1 MSCLFSCG
9 FSRVAVKESFQKPGS
24 VANPAQRWGN
34 YLKLLD
40 ESAHEKLVLETTLF
54 VKSKIVYDLF
64 RKMNSHNRNEYL
76 PYFSLTNW
84 KALPETQK
92 SEHTRSNCDA
102 CQDHHFAMQSLF
114 PNVAQLKPQKLV
126 QDGLTQNES
135 NGNVSVK
142 PTQKAIKSATKQTY
156 LKINVSFQ
164 KFFKVHFAEAQT
176 KVKELKLQKKNNAIE
191 KKMGTLK
198 ESAPRKK

>member
-1 MSCLFSCG
+1 
-9 FSRVAVKESFQKPGS
+9 
-24 VANPAQRWGN
+24 
-34 YLKLLD
+34 
-40 ESAHEKLVLETTLF
+40 
-54 VKSKIVYDLF
+54 
-64 RKMNSHNRNEYL
+64 MNSHNRNEYL

-102 CQDHHFAMQSLF
+102 CQVHHFAMQSLF

-126 QDGLTQNES
+126 QDGLAQNES

-142 PTQKAIKSATKQTY
+142 PTQKAIKSATKQTC

-198 ESAPRKK
+198 ESVPRKK